1 MKFVAALIALSGAA
15 AVVTAQPDTNLPTET
30 QVRFQVW
37 NGSSWSNQ
45 AAASPGDQVEFRIVV
60 SYTGS
65 NSSVMALGNARLQ
78 PVISNF
84 DNDNGNGSVDGFAA
98 FRNGGV
104 SGNFIAGSML
114 SQAEGQNGNALPSYG
129 RVFPFGSA
137 AMNGA
142 NGNTLTAFRH
152 GGGAP
157 ANGAPAGSWAR
168 LAGSTVATWPAS
180 GLTAAQANAA
190 SLNGIFRGLA
200 VSQLSQANAGTAW
213 QGGTQDI
220 VVFRGA
226 IRISS
231 DIQGRLLQ
239 LGLAGGS
246 MLRAGDASS
255 ADDNR
260 YIAWQ
265 QSPTDI
271 GSHRVFETTIL
282 PATIWIPIP
291 APSALA
297 LGAFGALAASRRRRK
312 HL

>member
-1 MKFVAALIALSGAA
+1 MFTKAFTVKALVVAAGCCGAIARAQESQRVQFEVLNGGVWSPMVIAL
-15 AVVTAQPDTNLPTET
+15 
-30 QVRFQVW
+30 
-37 NGSSWSNQ
+37 
-45 AAASPGDQVEFRIVV
+45 PGHTVDFRVVV

-65 NSSVMALGNARLQ
+65 RTDLLALGNMRFQ
-78 PVISNF
+78 PAISNF
-84 DNDNGNGSVDGFAA
+84 DNTGSGASRDQFLPWL
-98 FRNGGV
+98 NGGV
-104 SGNFIAGSML
+104 SGNNTPFSML
-114 SQAEGQNGNALPSYG
+114 TQAEGNSNTPLAAYG
-129 RVFPFGSA
+129 RVFPFGA
-137 AMNGA
+137 TAMNAAGQ
-142 NGNTLTAFRH
+142 NTLTEFRH
-152 GGGAP
+152 DGGA
-157 ANGAPAGSWAR
+157 NRAPAGSWAR
-168 LAGSTVATWPAS
+168 LAGSFASNWPLPALTTPPVPTNELLGILRGVAA
-180 GLTAAQANAA
+180 G
-190 SLNGIFRGLA
+190 
-200 VSQLSQANAGTAW
+200 QLSQASAGSAW

-239 LGLAGGS
+239 LGLAEGS
-246 MLRAGDASS
+246 MLRAGDVSS